1 MKGLTRDKRVIIF
14 LSLFVLFVAL
24 LPLFSV
30 NCINGHDIKYHLL
43 RIEALKEGILA
54 GKPFL
59 KVNMLY
65 FGGRGYASS
74 LFYPDLMLYLPAFL
88 RCAGVSINLSFHIFA
103 GVCILLSFAS
113 MFYSVKLILSRF
125 MDDKNTRVLVSSA
138 MAAFCYTLAQYHLDD
153 IYTRAAVG
161 EYTAMIFLPLYIY
174 GLFDL
179 ILGSMKKPF
188 ITSIAFAGLILCHTN
203 TTVFAVILYL
213 LIFLYIFI
221 RRCIRGRLRI
231 AWFFKVVLAVGTSM
245 LLSAFYWIPVL
256 EQFAA
261 ADFRT
266 DAGGFDLDYEKLM
279 LKDVFSTK
287 SPSLGF
293 ILFVLWIAFF
303 VMAHYLKKDKKLL
316 FFADVSG
323 ICAVCFTLGATGLVP
338 WKRLSGVLSF
348 VQFPWRL
355 FIMAT
360 PLFCVAI
367 ALYAAIVF
375 SSGRCAHHASF
386 PVFTLAIVTCAMI
399 IFAFMVIDRSEEGY
413 YSYSNDYFSYI
424 PYTGSVIG
432 GEWLPVTVK
441 DRDALI
447 KDCDMAYL
455 SDGRTVEVSRHANEL
470 TVVMPD
476 RADFV
481 DVPFIYYKGYAA
493 VNSNGTPLVVDGSGK
508 NGSVRID
515 NPQPGPIR
523 VYYAGTM
530 AQNISMVISVL
541 TLAILAWVVV
551 GRGKILSVASHPSI
565 FILRGTTKWWIP

>member
-1 MKGLTRDKRVIIF
+1 MKGLSRDKRVIIF

-88 RCAGVSINLSFHIFA
+88 RCFGVSINTSYHIFA

-113 MFYSVKLILSRF
+113 MFYSTRLLLWRF
-125 MDDKNTRVLVSSA
+125 MDDKNTRVLTASA
-138 MAAFCYTLAQYHLDD
+138 IAAFCYTLAQYHLDD

-179 ILGSMKKPF
+179 ILGNMKKPF

-203 TTVFAVILYL
+203 TTVFAVILYTVV
-213 LIFLYIFI
+213 FLFIFI
-221 RRCIRGRLRI
+221 RRCVKGRLKPV
-231 AWFFKVVLAVGTSM
+231 WFFKVVLAVVTSM

-256 EQFAA
+256 EQFSA

-279 LKDVFSTK
+279 LKDVFSGK

-293 ILFVLWIAFF
+293 VLIVLWIAFF
-303 VMAHYLKKDKKLL
+303 VMAHYFKKDKKLI
-316 FFADVSG
+316 FFADILS
-323 ICAVCFTLGATGLVP
+323 ICAVCFTLGATGLIP

-360 PLFCVAI
+360 PLFCIAI
-367 ALYAAIVF
+367 ALYAAIIF
-375 SSGRCAHHASF
+375 SSVKDASLAHLPAFFLVLVACVMMAS
-386 PVFTLAIVTCAMI
+386 
-399 IFAFMVIDRSEEGY
+399 AFVVIDRSEEGY
-413 YSYSNDYFSYI
+413 YSYSDDYFSYI

-441 DRDALI
+441 DRDELI
-447 KDCDMAYL
+447 KNCDTAVL
-455 SDGRTVEVSRHANEL
+455 SNGETVQVTRHANEL
-470 TVVMPD
+470 TVVIPE

-493 VNSNGTPLVVDGSGK
+493 VNSKGTQLEIDGNGR
-508 NGSVRID
+508 NGSLRIYR
-515 NPQPGPIR
+515 PETGPIR
-523 VYYAGTM
+523 VYYALTM
-530 AQNISMVISVL
+530 AQKISMVLSVL
-541 TLAILAWVVV
+541 TLAILACVKVKK
-551 GRGKILSVASHPSI
+551 RGVKL
-565 FILRGTTKWWIP
+565 